1 MLRVGVAGGTGGLG
15 RTIVEH
21 IANTQLYAVYVL
33 TRSATGVIG
42 RRGIQALVLDYSS
55 PAAIAA
61 VLRAEHIDTVISV
74 IGILSEDDHQAQ
86 LNLIDGA
93 AQSGTVTRFAPSEYG
108 WDYEEALK
116 HGFPPTIPG
125 LGEYRPAAFKAAAA
139 ARLRGTAG
147 LRWTRV
153 VSGLLMDFFGHPH
166 QPAPGFPVAVALDV
180 ENARAAIPGDG
191 NAGVVL
197 THSADVG
204 AFVARLLGLREWP
217 ERCFVVGDRLTWNEA
232 LVWAERARGQM
243 FDMRYDAVDD
253 LKQGRVTELP
263 ANVQRYSVV
272 PKQLLDGLFCVWGI
286 AFVEGWFDFPEDTL
300 KELFPDMRPRS
311 FADLMRACW
320 AGRGDR
326 ELARPV

>member
-1 MLRVGVAGGTGGLG
+1 MLPPQQTRRQSKAHSPTPP
-15 RTIVEH
+15 R
-21 IANTQLYAVYVL
+21 L
-33 TRSATGVIG
+33 TRRSWA
-42 RRGIQALVLDYSS
+42 S
-55 PAAIAA
+55 
-61 VLRAEHIDTVISV
+61 
-74 IGILSEDDHQAQ
+74 
-86 LNLIDGA
+86 
-93 AQSGTVTRFAPSEYG
+93 
-108 WDYEEALK
+108 
-116 HGFPPTIPG
+116 GFPPTIPG

-232 LVWAERARGQM
+232 LVWAERARG
-243 FDMRYDAVDD
+243 
-253 LKQGRVTELP
+253 ELR
-263 ANVQRYSVV
+263 AA
-272 PKQLLDGLFCVWGI
+272 KG
-286 AFVEGWFDFPEDTL
+286 E
-300 KELFPDMRPRS
+300 KETPCRPS
-311 FADLMRACW
+311 
-320 AGRGDR
+320 G
-326 ELARPV
+326 